1 MTKHGKRSCKCT
13 KIQRSNGEEHGRK
26 EKVYYSVLYQGRKKK
41 TVQAQSF
48 ETSKV
53 KNILRSMN
61 NQEEK
66 KLEEEVDKITI
77 DWGNMGKEKTDH

>member
-1 MTKHGKRSCKCT
+1 M
-13 KIQRSNGEEHGRK
+13 EK
-26 EKVYYSVLYQGRKKK
+26 EVVSVLKYREAMVRNMVEKKKCIIVYCIKEEKKK